1 MRLPF
6 EVDVVVIADRHFS
19 GFLPLDMDWP
29 HGHGSL
35 DRDTI
40 TVVAN
45 GIAHVKKKVEGGRTL
60 EMRNGGRAEFVMKR
74 VKSSGDKVDW
84 RIGSYKVFPIW
95 FQGDDGF
102 FEAK

>member
-1 MRLPF
+1 MHVSF
-6 EVDVVVIADRHFS
+6 QTVVIAKGSFS

-29 HGHGSL
+29 HGQESL

-45 GIAHVKKKVEGGRTL
+45 GTAHLQKKVEGGRTL
-60 EMRNGGRAEFVMKR
+60 TMRNGGRGEFVMKR

-84 RIGSYKVFPIW
+84 RISSYKVFPIW
-95 FQGDDGF
+95 LQGDDGF